1 MDRALSRLPDSM
13 SPTSFGLIPAT
24 NMVTAS
30 RRRFSLPKSL
40 IMAQG
45 LPHGLE
51 PRERGGRVVLN
62 NLSEEIRESYSTR
75 RIVCLKLP
83 LKQIQN
89 LSVVAAIS
97 DRLANGTC
105 HG

>member
-1 MDRALSRLPDSM
+1 
-13 SPTSFGLIPAT
+13 
-24 NMVTAS
+24 
-30 RRRFSLPKSL
+30 
-40 IMAQG
+40 MAQG

-62 NLSEEIRESYSTR
+62 NLNEQSASAYSTR
-75 RIVCLKLP
+75 RIVRLKLP